1 MPAVTTPILWKNFFS
16 LGFVQ
21 VVNSLLQLLV
31 MPYVIARIGVD
42 QYGVVAVAQV
52 LMFYLSTFSEY
63 GFNQTGTRDVSL
75 NRENGLALS
84 GIFSRVMLTKLV
96 LCVASFV
103 VLLLLAAVVP
113 FIRDHFVLYCMAFVY
128 VPGMALIPAWYLQGH
143 ERMRELA
150 VVNLSSRLL
159 FVLLVFLFIKNARDA
174 ALYVFFLGLC
184 SLLPGLISTLSTWKK
199 DSLQWMPVSR
209 KEINA
214 LLKEG
219 WHITASNL
227 SMNIIQYGNIFI
239 LRLFANDL
247 VTGYYGVAERIF
259 FSLKQGL
266 VVFSQAAYPRVCVL
280 AADGAGAVQQFYRRY
295 FRPFFLMVL
304 MGSALVALAA
314 PYILGFFLPHT
325 DPGAVILLRMFCMVL
340 PLICLNIPGS
350 LALLAFDKRK
360 KYFRIY
366 GSAVLVSVLLN
377 FAGAYYAEAR
387 GTLAA
392 ILGTELFITTG
403 VTIAWLRLVQSKNTA

>member
-1 MPAVTTPILWKNFFS
+1 MSAVSTPILWKNIFS

-21 VVNSLLQLLV
+21 AANSLLQLLV

-52 LMFYLSTFSEY
+52 LMFYLSTFTEY

-75 NRENGLALS
+75 NRQNGQVLS
-84 GIFSRVMLTKLV
+84 GIFSRVMLTKLI
-96 LCVASFV
+96 LCVVAFA
-103 VLLLLAAVVP
+103 VLLLLAGVVP
-113 FIRDHFVLYCMAFVY
+113 FIRDHFVLYCLAFVY
-128 VPGMALIPAWYLQGH
+128 VPGMVLMPTWYLQGH

-150 VVNLSSRLL
+150 VVTLSSRIL
-159 FVLLVFLFIKNARDA
+159 FVILVFIFIKNAGDA
-174 ALYVFFLGLC
+174 ALYVFFLGLG
-184 SLLPGLISTLSTWKK
+184 SLLPGLISIVRSWQK
-199 DSLQWMPVSR
+199 DGLQWMPVSR
-209 KEINA
+209 KA
-214 LLKEG
+214 VTTLLKEG

-280 AADGAGAVQQFYRRY
+280 AAEGAVAVQHFYRRY
-295 FRPFFLMVL
+295 FRSFFLLVL
-304 MGSALVALAA
+304 AGSGAVALAA
-314 PYILGFFLPHT
+314 PYILGFFLQHT
-325 DPGAVILLRMFCMVL
+325 HPGAVLLLRMFCVAL
-340 PLICLNIPGS
+340 PLVCLNIPGS
-350 LALLAFDKRK
+350 LALLAFDQRK
-360 KYFRIY
+360 KYFGIY

-377 FAGAYYAEAR
+377 FAGAYYFEAR

-392 ILGTELFITTG
+392 ILATELFITAG
-403 VTIAWLRLVQSKNTA
+403 VTIAWVRLLRRTSI